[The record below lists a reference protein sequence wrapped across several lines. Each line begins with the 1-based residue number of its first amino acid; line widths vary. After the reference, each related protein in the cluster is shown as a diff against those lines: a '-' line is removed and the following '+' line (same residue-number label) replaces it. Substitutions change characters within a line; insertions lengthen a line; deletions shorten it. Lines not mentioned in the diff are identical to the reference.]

1 MLLPKRGAAEVG
13 ADAAGGFVRRVKLKP
28 RPLPVGAMHSSAES
42 VCIPDSLWKQQC
54 SADFQV
60 VLCEYMSS
68 ANSQIK
74 PKNTW
79 EKLLQFYLA
88 QDKPKLDKNDY
99 HHVHKLDA
107 VADGGGCL
115 IDKTSRKMYVHED
128 QVFCILWDEFTKAH
142 SIQAWGKK
150 VESVWKSVHAAY
162 QNIPKRLVC
171 GLHHIMTKKHT
182 EHRHGGAQDKIAV

>member
-1 MLLPKRGAAEVG
+1 
-13 ADAAGGFVRRVKLKP
+13 
-28 RPLPVGAMHSSAES
+28 
-42 VCIPDSLWKQQC
+42 
-54 SADFQV
+54 
-60 VLCEYMSS
+60 MSS

-79 EKLLQFYLA
+79 EKLLQFHLA

-99 HHVHKLDA
+99 HHVHKLVA

-128 QVFCILWDEFTKAH
+128 QGFCILWDEFTKVH

-150 VESVWKSVHAAY
+150 VKSVRKSVHAAY
-162 QNIPKRLVC
+162 QNIPKRLVF
-171 GLHHIMTKKHT
+171 GLHNIMTKKGT
-182 EHRHGGAQDKIAV
+182 EHKHGGGGARIVF

>member
-1 MLLPKRGAAEVG
+1 MSLPKRGAAEVG
-13 ADAAGGFVRRVKLKP
+13 AGAAGGFVRRVKLKP
-28 RPLPVGAMHSSAES
+28 RPLPVGTSSPES
-42 VCIPDSLWKQQC
+42 LCTSDSLWKNQC

-60 VLCEYMSS
+60 LLCEYMSS

-79 EKLLQFYLA
+79 EKILQFHLA

-99 HHVHKLDA
+99 HHVYKLVA

-142 SIQAWGKK
+142 SIQAWKK
-150 VESVWKSVHAAY
+150 KIESVWRSVHAAY
-162 QNIPKRLVC
+162 QNIPKRLVS
-171 GLHHIMTKKHT
+171 GLHHIMTKKGT
-182 EHRHGGAQDKIAV
+182 EHRHGGAGGRIVC

>member
-1 MLLPKRGAAEVG
+1 MSLPKRGAG
-13 ADAAGGFVRRVKLKP
+13 ADAAGGFARRVKLKP
-28 RPLPVGAMHSSAES
+28 RPLPVGALHCSPES
-42 VCIPDSLWKQQC
+42 LCTLESLCKKQC

-60 VLCEYMSS
+60 LLCDYMSS

-74 PKNTW
+74 SKNMW
-79 EKLLQFYLA
+79 ENFLQFHLA

-99 HHVHKLDA
+99 HHVRKLVA

-128 QVFCILWDEFTKAH
+128 RVFCILWDEFTKAH
-142 SIQAWGKK
+142 NIQAWSKK

-162 QNIPKRLVC
+162 QNIPKRLVF
-171 GLHHIMTKKHT
+171 GLHHIMTKKGT
-182 EHRHGGAQDKIAV
+182 EHKHAGAGGRIVF